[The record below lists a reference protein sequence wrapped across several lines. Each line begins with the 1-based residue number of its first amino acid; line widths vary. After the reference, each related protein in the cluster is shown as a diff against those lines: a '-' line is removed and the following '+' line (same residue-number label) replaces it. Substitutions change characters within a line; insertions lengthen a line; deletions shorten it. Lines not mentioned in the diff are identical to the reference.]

1 MSCLAFLFSV
11 DNMILALQHFMQ
23 NVPAIQQ
30 IQAANTVENREQR
43 TENREQRTENREQR
57 TENREQRTENREQ
70 RTENRG

>member
-1 MSCLAFLFSV
+1 
-11 DNMILALQHFMQ
+11 MILALQHFMQ

-57 TENREQRTENREQ
+57 TENR
-70 RTENRG
+70 G